1 MGCSSMFEAAA
12 AFTRLTFPLVV
23 LTLAMLPIQVRV
35 EEELLVVN
43 VVFIVVDILVA
54 TN

>member
-12 AFTRLTFPLVV
+12 VFTGLTFPSVV
-23 LTLAMLPIQVRV
+23 LTLAMLPIQVGV
-35 EEELLVVN
+35 EEELLLVN
-43 VVFIVVDILVA
+43 VEFIVVDILVA

>member
-1 MGCSSMFEAAA
+1 MGCYSMFEATV
-12 AFTRLTFPLVV
+12 AFTCLTFPSVV
-23 LTLAMLPIQVRV
+23 LTLAMLPIQVGV
-35 EEELLVVN
+35 EEELLQVN